1 MWHMDNGTSL
11 SARGSRVVVCCDV
24 DEGAPGHAGFPITLN
39 GSVQLQR
46 YGRSDSSKTA
56 APSGWHS
63 WGCGCLAAAALCV
76 TACAVGPDYHKPTVQ
91 TPGSFKEG
99 ADWQRAQANPQG
111 ALSST
116 WWVEYH
122 DEQLSQLVDA
132 ALKSNQS
139 IVAAEA
145 AYRVAQATVS
155 ASVAALYPTVSASL
169 SATRSESG
177 PAAAAATGVPIG
189 VSHAVTASA
198 AASWELDLWGQTRR
212 QIESSKAGAQASDA
226 QRAGQRL
233 SIAASVASDYF
244 ALRQADLDIDFLK
257 QQQQVNADILTMT
270 QAGYA
275 QGAAAGDYVLV
286 GQRQLQ
292 AVIAALQTTQIQRE
306 QYEHAIA
313 VLVGVPPGGFSIQPR
328 QDYVFVT
335 PPVPLSLP
343 SQLLERRYDVVTAER
358 TAASANA
365 KIGVA
370 QAAFFPTLDLSAEG
384 GYVHNQFAHLFSLPN
399 RFWTLGPTLAETI
412 FDGGA
417 RTAAVREARATY
429 DEEVANYRQ
438 TVLAAFQS
446 VEDSLSS
453 WNHLQQ
459 QAQAYTN
466 IYQRNQKLFD
476 NTRAQREVGTASEQ
490 NLLSEQLTL
499 LLAKQNL
506 QDTQAALTQSSVAL
520 IKNLGGGW
528 QWDETRKA
536 AVTSTSM
543 DRHDRA
549 DP

>member
-91 TPGSFKEG
+91 MPESFKEG
-99 ADWQRAQANPQG
+99 TEWQRAQANPQG

-132 ALKSNQS
+132 ALQANQS

-155 ASVAALYPTVSASL
+155 ASVAALYPTVSARV
-169 SATRSESG
+169 SATRAQAVPG
-177 PAAAAATGVPIG
+177 AAATELPVG
-189 VSHAVTASA
+189 VSHFVSATAT
-198 AASWELDLWGQTRR
+198 ASWELDLWGQTRR
-212 QIESSKAGAQASDA
+212 QIESSKAGAQAIDA

-244 ALRQADLDIDFLK
+244 ALRQADIDIDFLK
-257 QQQQVNADILTMT
+257 QQQQVNANILTMT

-275 QGAAAGDYVLV
+275 QGAASGDDVLV
-286 GQRQLQ
+286 AQDTLE
-292 AVIAALQTTQIQRE
+292 AVIAALQATLTLRE

-335 PPVPLSLP
+335 PP
-343 SQLLERRYDVVTAER
+343 
-358 TAASANA
+358 
-365 KIGVA
+365 
-370 QAAFFPTLDLSAEG
+370 
-384 GYVHNQFAHLFSLPN
+384 
-399 RFWTLGPTLAETI
+399 
-412 FDGGA
+412 
-417 RTAAVREARATY
+417 
-429 DEEVANYRQ
+429 
-438 TVLAAFQS
+438 
-446 VEDSLSS
+446 
-453 WNHLQQ
+453 
-459 QAQAYTN
+459 
-466 IYQRNQKLFD
+466 
-476 NTRAQREVGTASEQ
+476 
-490 NLLSEQLTL
+490 
-499 LLAKQNL
+499 
-506 QDTQAALTQSSVAL
+506 
-520 IKNLGGGW
+520 
-528 QWDETRKA
+528 
-536 AVTSTSM
+536 
-543 DRHDRA
+543 
-549 DP
+549 

>member
-1 MWHMDNGTSL
+1 M
-11 SARGSRVVVCCDV
+11 
-24 DEGAPGHAGFPITLN
+24 
-39 GSVQLQR
+39 
-46 YGRSDSSKTA
+46 
-56 APSGWHS
+56 
-63 WGCGCLAAAALCV
+63 AAALLCI
-76 TACAVGPDYHKPTVQ
+76 TACAVGPDYRKPTVQ
-91 TPGSFKEG
+91 IPESFKQG

-122 DEQLSQLVDA
+122 DQQLSQLIDA
-132 ALKSNQS
+132 ALQANQS

-155 ASVAALYPTVSASL
+155 ASIAALYPTVSASL

-177 PAAAAATGVPIG
+177 PGAALTGIPVG
-189 VSHAVTASA
+189 VSHGVTASA
-198 AASWELDLWGQTRR
+198 AASWELDLWGETRR
-212 QIESSKAGAQASDA
+212 QIESSKAVAQASDA

-244 ALRQADLDIDFLK
+244 ALRQADSDIDFLK

-275 QGAAAGDYVLV
+275 QGAASGDDVLV
-286 GQRQLQ
+286 AEDTLE
-292 AVIAALQTTQIQRE
+292 AVIAALQATLTLRE

-313 VLVGVPPGGFSIQPR
+313 VLVGVPPGGFSVQPR
-328 QDYVFVT
+328 QDYVFVV
-335 PPVPLSLP
+335 PPVPLSVP
-343 SQLLERRYDVVTAER
+343 SQLLERRYDVVAAER
-358 TAASANA
+358 IAASANA

-370 QAAFFPTLDLSAEG
+370 QAAFFPTLDLAAEG
-384 GYVHNQFAHLFSLPN
+384 GYQHNQFAHLFSLPN

-417 RTAAVREARATY
+417 RTAAVHEARAGY
-429 DEEVANYRQ
+429 DEDVANYRQ

-446 VEDSLSS
+446 VEDSLST

-459 QAQAYTN
+459 QTQAYSN

-490 NLLSEQLTL
+490 NLLSEQLTV

-506 QDTQAALTQSSVAL
+506 QDSQAALAQSSVTL

-543 DRHDRA
+543 ERYNRT
-549 DP
+549 DPAAGLAAQ

>member
-1 MWHMDNGTSL
+1 
-11 SARGSRVVVCCDV
+11 
-24 DEGAPGHAGFPITLN
+24 
-39 GSVQLQR
+39 
-46 YGRSDSSKTA
+46 
-56 APSGWHS
+56 
-63 WGCGCLAAAALCV
+63 LAAAALCV

-91 TPGSFKEG
+91 MPESFKEG

-132 ALKSNQS
+132 ALQANQS

-155 ASVAALYPTVSASL
+155 ASVAALYPTVSASV
-169 SATRSESG
+169 SATRAEAG
-177 PAAAAATGVPIG
+177 PGAAATALPVG
-189 VSHAVTASA
+189 VSHFVSASA

-244 ALRQADLDIDFLK
+244 VLRQADIDIDFLK

-275 QGAAAGDYVLV
+275 QGAASGDNVLV
-286 GQRQLQ
+286 AQDTLE
-292 AVIAALQTTQIQRE
+292 AVIAALQATLTLRE

-335 PPVPLSLP
+335 PAVPLSLP

-358 TAASANA
+358 LAASANA

-370 QAAFFPTLDLSAEG
+370 QAAFFPTLDLSAQG
-384 GYVHNQFAHLFSLPN
+384 GYEHNQFAHLFSLPN

-429 DEEVANYRQ
+429 DEDVANYRQ

-476 NTRAQREVGTASEQ
+476 SARAQREVGTASEQ

-543 DRHDRA
+543 DRHNRA
-549 DP
+549 DPAAGLAAQ